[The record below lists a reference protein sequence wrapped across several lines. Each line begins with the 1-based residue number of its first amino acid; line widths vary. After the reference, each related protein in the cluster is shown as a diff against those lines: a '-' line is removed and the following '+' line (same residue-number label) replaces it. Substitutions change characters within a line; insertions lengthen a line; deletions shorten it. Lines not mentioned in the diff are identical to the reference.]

1 MLKEQQLIPSFIK
14 APLQSIFEQN
24 LPVDRIFEALCGHV
38 TRSIRRKN
46 KGRIPDNYD
55 EIFPDEA
62 VCFMNELPHLPENP
76 IMQQIRYLIDAK
88 READVRESFL
98 HHYQLGNLA
107 LRHHNRSKEYV
118 FDRGVYI
125 FVDYQ
130 ENKLQTMQ
138 RLLIDK
144 DGVDIYSDVVDP
156 GYIEHNGNK
165 FVLSEYV
172 KKSNPSRIHR
182 FLTYMKRHPE
192 RKVHGWVPV
201 MNYL

>member
-1 MLKEQQLIPSFIK
+1 MLKEQPSTFSF
-14 APLQSIFEQN
+14 PEVSLQSIFEQN
-24 LPVDRIFEALCGHV
+24 LPVDRVFDELCGRV
-38 TRSIRRKN
+38 TLSIRRKN
-46 KGRIPDNYD
+46 KGRIPDNFD

-62 VCFMNELPHLPENP
+62 VFLINGLLHLSENP
-76 IMQQIRYLIDAK
+76 TIRQIRYLIDAK
-88 READVRESFL
+88 REVDTQARFS
-98 HHYQLGNLA
+98 HHNQLGSLE
-107 LRHHNRSKEYV
+107 LKHPHRRQEYV

-138 RLLIDK
+138 RLLIGR